1 MAEISVLRIVGGAVI
16 LAVCLLIIVLTLAQ
30 SKKTQDM
37 GSALSGQTGD
47 ENFFS
52 KSGKGSS
59 REDALA
65 SLTKIM
71 AVIVC
76 VGTMLLNILMSFG
89 L

>member
-1 MAEISVLRIVGGAVI
+1 MSVLQIVGGVI
-16 LAVCLLIIVLTLAQ
+16 IFVACFLIIILSLAQ

-37 GSALSGQTGD
+37 GSALSGQAND
-47 ENFFS
+47 SFFG

-71 AVIVC
+71 AVIFF
-76 VGTMLLNILMSFG
+76 VGTLLLNTLMAYG

>member
-1 MAEISVLRIVGGAVI
+1 MGDLTVTQIIGGSVILLTSVLII
-16 LAVCLLIIVLTLAQ
+16 LLTLAQ

-37 GSALSGQTGD
+37 GSALSGQSAD
-47 ENFFS
+47 DNFFS

-71 AVIVC
+71 AIIFFA
-76 VGTMLLNILMSFG
+76 GTMLLNILLSFG
-89 L
+89 F